1 MIAKVHKNTNGQ
13 IILAICDKEILGK
26 KFIQGDLQLDL
37 TSDFYRGEE
46 KTEEEILKI
55 IKNAYI
61 LNIVGESSIKF
72 ALEHKLID
80 KERIIFVSGVPHAQ
94 LVIVRE

>member
-1 MIAKVHKNTNGQ
+1 MIVKVHKNTNGQ